1 MGFLDVGGLRNNN
14 RGMEIAKIILEIAVT
29 FPQLFKHSNI
39 PACRSTKESARAK
52 ESSYPSPL
60 LSYGTDIARKREDAK
75 ERTVLVRASSIH
87 RIFPVDVSFSWNG
100 TERITFSLLL
110 EKCFLEDTW
119 SLLTLTL
126 TLRGGKDGKIG
137 RKRRVE
143 SN

>member
-39 PACRSTKESARAK
+39 PARRSTKESARAK
-52 ESSYPSPL
+52 EPSYPSPL

-87 RIFPVDVSFSWNG
+87 RIFPVDVSFSWNRTDNFLPPSG
-100 TERITFSLLL
+100 EMLSRGYVELTDTDTDTPRGEGWKNR
-110 EKCFLEDTW
+110 EKKT
-119 SLLTLTL
+119 
-126 TLRGGKDGKIG
+126 R
-137 RKRRVE
+137 
-143 SN
+143 